1 MNNTPFTDE
10 QQAEVRRRI
19 VATAGE
25 AGGMLTAAQLRDAL
39 EDVPSA
45 ERAHAVFALQ
55 RQGELETAG
64 VGSAAIHSLV
74 RLGQDATTVA
84 RVPPFVLDTFV
95 LEAEKA
101 EINVPATSGPTAS
114 RQDDPIALR
123 NRINAITQDL
133 DEVLVDACS
142 NELPHR
148 AIQHLLDANRAVRAA
163 ADTVTR

>member
-19 VATAGE
+19 VATAHD

-39 EDVPSA
+39 EDVPAA
-45 ERAHAVFALQ
+45 ERACAVLKLQ
-55 RQGELETAG
+55 HQGELETTG
-64 VGSAAIHSLV
+64 TGGAAIHSLV
-74 RLGQDATTVA
+74 RLGQDAATVA
-84 RVPPFVLDTFV
+84 SAAPFAL
-95 LEAEKA
+95 EKA
-101 EINVPATSGPTAS
+101 KVTIKVPALMSPSAS

-142 NELPHR
+142 NELPHK
-148 AIQHLLDANRAVRAA
+148 AIQHLLDANRAARAA

>member
-1 MNNTPFTDE
+1 MTNTLFTDE

-19 VATAGE
+19 VATARD

-39 EDVPSA
+39 EDVPAA
-45 ERAHAVFALQ
+45 ERVAAVLELQ
-55 RQGELETAG
+55 RQSELETTG
-64 VGSAAIHSLV
+64 FGSAAIHSLV
-74 RLGQDATTVA
+74 RLGQGATEVGHAPSFDLDKGKVA
-84 RVPPFVLDTFV
+84 
-95 LEAEKA
+95 
-101 EINVPATSGPTAS
+101 INVLAPLSPSAV
-114 RQDDPIALR
+114 RQDDPAGLC

-142 NELPHR
+142 REIPHK